1 MKNLLQIYCE
11 CARQGDATK
20 LASLFTEDGEFYD
33 EGFTKVGLEPVS
45 LKGRDNIEAFLKQLF
60 SQGGLNISNVAILGN
75 AMRYD
80 ITHEDMVF
88 RALGVIMKE
97 EKGLIKEYRVTV
109 V

>member
-33 EGFTKVGLEPVS
+33 EGFTKVGLEPVN
-45 LKGRDNIEAFLKQLF
+45 LKGRGNIEAFLKQLF

>member
-1 MKNLLQIYCE
+1 MNLLQTYSE
-11 CARQGDATK
+11 CVRQGDASR
-20 LASLFTEDGEFYD
+20 LASLFTKDGEFYD
-33 EGFTKVGLEPVS
+33 DGFTKVGMEPVS
-45 LKGRDNIEAFLKQLF
+45 LKGRDNIEAFMKGLF
-60 SQGGLNISNVAILGN
+60 QQGGLNITNVAILGN

-88 RALGVIMKE
+88 RALGVIVKE